1 MRWLNRVW
9 NFFRG
14 LVHRWAD
21 ERELDAEVRGYA
33 EMLADEKARQ
43 GMSKQEAQRAA
54 RMEMGGIEQVKEEV
68 RSARAGVW
76 LETLWQDVRFGA
88 RMLRKSPGFSAIAI
102 LTLALGLTVNAT
114 MFFMISDWFLRP
126 LPAADPGKLV
136 MITQKIPQSP
146 MLLYSSYP
154 DFLDFQRSAEGGSPD
169 FPEMAKAFSGIMAYL
184 ESAVQMSRPG
194 EAAERTYVHVVSGN
208 YFTVLGAQPMMGRLF
223 LPDEGRIS
231 GADAIIVLT
240 YDTWKNRF
248 AADPHIIGQLVKI
261 NGLPFTVVGVTQPK
275 FVGAAWGTALS
286 GFVPIS
292 MLPLMNPGGNEVFTN
307 RGYLS
312 VFMMG
317 RLQQGASLAQA
328 RAATSL
334 VMARLLKDYP
344 QYHPPVEATVVLH
357 ESMCRPTP
365 FVANF
370 MPLVA
375 GALMVLALL
384 VLAIT
389 VANVANLLYAR
400 AADREREVAI
410 RGALGAT
417 RWRLLRQL
425 LAESTLLALA
435 AGAIG
440 AMAAIALPHLL
451 GNMFVPGD
459 FAPPSDTGTDWRL
472 FVFTFAASLA
482 TGILTGLL
490 PALKA
495 TRLEILP
502 LLKNSPSIAG
512 TPHRLRSLLVI
523 AQVAFSCVVLICA
536 GLAARSVQKLAQVN
550 LGFRADHIFLAS
562 VDPSLQ
568 RYSDE
573 RSRRFQAQLLDK
585 LRALPGVTSASLATH
600 PPFDGGSGQRAGV
613 WPEGQTPTESQKFLM
628 VPCTSVEHAYLQTLG
643 TRVVAGRD
651 FTAHD
656 EEAAPRV
663 VIINRVLA
671 QQLWPNGD
679 AVGKRLVL
687 QGDAMQVVGVVGE
700 MRYYAMTDTN
710 RPLIFYPLTQHFQNN
725 VTIVVRTGMDPLQ
738 ITASVKQAVAQLD
751 PDLPVYN
758 IRTMDQQIA
767 SSPMAMAPM
776 RMGTII
782 AGGQG
787 LVALFL
793 ATLGLYA
800 LISHSV
806 RQRTHEI
813 GIRIALGAT
822 HGKVLRILIQ
832 QGLRLAL
839 IGLGLG
845 LAAAFAVTRVLSG
858 VLYGVK
864 ATDLLTFGGV
874 SLLLAGVAVFASYIP
889 ARRASRVDPIV
900 ALRYE

>member
-1 MRWLNRVW
+1 M
-9 NFFRG
+9 F
-14 LVHRWAD
+14 HK
-21 ERELDAEVRGYA
+21 ERRDQELAE
-33 EMLADEKARQ
+33 EMESHLQMHIDDN
-43 GMSKQEAQRAA
+43 
-54 RMEMGGIEQVKEEV
+54 I
-68 RSARAGVW
+68 RAGMTPKEARRRALIKLGGVESAKESYRERRGVPV
-76 LETLWQDVRFGA
+76 LETLWQDVRFGL
-88 RMLRKSPGFSAIAI
+88 RMLRKNPGFTAVAII
-102 LTLALGLTVNAT
+102 TLALGLTVNAT
-114 MFFMISDWFLRP
+114 IFFMINDWFLRP

-136 MITQKIPQSP
+136 MITQKIPQSQI
-146 MLLYSSYP
+146 LLQASYP
-154 DFLDFQRSAEGGSPD
+154 DFLDFQRSAEGGSHD

-184 ESAVQMSRPG
+184 ESSVQMSRQG
-194 EAAERTYVHVVSGN
+194 EAADRTYVHVVSGN

-223 LPDEGRIS
+223 LPDEGRIA

-248 AADPHIIGQLVKI
+248 AADPHIVGQSVKI

-275 FVGAAWGTALS
+275 FVGAQWGTALS
-286 GFVPIS
+286 GFVPVS

-312 VFMMG
+312 VSMMG

-375 GALMVLALL
+375 GVLMILALL

-400 AADREREVAI
+400 AANREREVAI

-417 RWRLLRQL
+417 RRRLLRQL

-440 AMAAIALPHLL
+440 AMAAIAVTQLL
-451 GNMFVPGD
+451 GKSIAPGD
-459 FAPPSDTGTDWRL
+459 FAPRASTGTDWRL

-502 LLKNSPSIAG
+502 LLKNSPSVAG
-512 TPHRLRSLLVI
+512 TRHRLRSLLVI

-536 GLAARSVQKLAQVN
+536 GLAARSVQKLAQIN
-550 LGFRADHIFLAS
+550 LGFRSDHIFLAS

-573 RSRRFQAQLLDK
+573 RGRQFQAQLLDK

-600 PPFDGGSGQRAGV
+600 LPFDLGGGQRAGA
-613 WPEGQTPTESQKFLM
+613 WPEGQTPTESQKFTSI
-628 VPCTSVEHAYLQTLG
+628 PCTSVEHAYLQTLG
-643 TRVVAGRD
+643 TRVLAGRD

-656 EEAAPRV
+656 DEAAPRV

-679 AVGKRLVL
+679 AVGKRMKL
-687 QGDAMQVVGVVGE
+687 QWDTMQVVGVVGE
-700 MRYYAMTDTN
+700 MRYWAMTDTD
-710 RPLIFYPLTQHFQNN
+710 RPLIFYPLAQHFQNN

-751 PDLPVYN
+751 PDLPVYK
-758 IRTMDQQIA
+758 IRTLDQQIV
-767 SSPMAMAPM
+767 SSPMGMAPM

-787 LVALFL
+787 IIALFL
-793 ATLGLYA
+793 ATLGLYG
-800 LISHSV
+800 LISQSV
-806 RQRTHEI
+806 KRRTHEI
-813 GIRIALGAT
+813 GIRIALGAKP
-822 HGKVLRILIQ
+822 GNVLSILIW
-832 QGLRLAL
+832 QGLRLVL

-845 LAAAFAVTRVLSG
+845 LAAAFAITRVLASA
-858 VLYGVK
+858 LYGVRP
-864 ATDLLTFGGV
+864 TDLATFAGV
-874 SLLLAGVAVFASYIP
+874 SALLSLVAAAACAIP
-889 ARRASRVDPIV
+889 ARRAMRVDPMV